1 MSDESETGPAGG
13 DEPDGG
19 LLAELR
25 LLASRHDPVPERAI
39 AAARSA
45 IAWRTLDAELAE
57 LTADSSTDAELAT
70 VRTTADERMLTFR
83 SAALTVELEVLQ
95 DAGRRRI
102 LGQLVPPGPARIEVR
117 HPGGTAT
124 VEADAVGRFSAGD
137 VAPGPVSLRCAGDG
151 GAVETDWFL
160 A

>member
-1 MSDESETGPAGG
+1 MSDERNTVPPGG
-13 DEPDGG
+13 DDPDGG

-25 LLASRHDPVPERAI
+25 LLASRHDPVPQSAI

-57 LTADSSTDAELAT
+57 LTADSSTGVEPAGVRAT
-70 VRTTADERMLTFR
+70 TDERMLTFR
-83 SAALTVELEVLQ
+83 SAGLTLEVEVI
-95 DAGRRRI
+95 DAAGRRRI
-102 LGQLVPPGPARIEVR
+102 LGQLVPATPARIDVR

-124 VEADAVGRFSAGD
+124 VEADAVGRFSAGGI
-137 VAPGPVSLRCAGDG
+137 VPGPVSLRCVAGDL
-151 GAVETDWFL
+151 AVETDWFL